1 MAQLVDDGSTSYVQA
16 NGAQE
21 AIESGNTTSYPL
33 TDALGSVRGVTDS
46 SGTLTG
52 STSYDAFG
60 AVRSQTGSSLSLGY
74 TGQLTDP
81 STGFV
86 DLRARQLDPTLGRFL
101 SADSVQ
107 PNAPGTQGYN
117 LYAYT
122 ANNPTTWTDLSGN
135 SIGDPTAAAS
145 GTAMVGIFA
154 MLLTS
159 AVAGAC
165 IATAGW
171 CLPFLVLG
179 LGLSSTT
186 GLLVATAVIVI
197 TFALIAC
204 ALDAA
209 CQALTHR
216 IGATVAKY
224 GSAAVAGAWNGGPE
238 DARNAAQAF
247 PVVPAV
253 HAIIDEYQHLTQRSS
268 QSSRGSSG
276 GSSGDKSKTVTRP
289 GNGLGPPGVYPP
301 GYDPNTW
308 TVGPSSRPS
317 WADAGQQSWR
327 DPAGGEWS
335 YDPGDRPGHS
345 EGPHWDYKAPG
356 SPNNPW
362 QNIY

>member
-1 MAQLVDDGSTSYVQA
+1 MRD
-16 NGAQE
+16 
-21 AIESGNTTSYPL
+21 
-33 TDALGSVRGVTDS
+33 
-46 SGTLTG
+46 
-52 STSYDAFG
+52 
-60 AVRSQTGSSLSLGY
+60 QTGSSLALGY

-81 STGFV
+81 STGFI

-122 ANNPTTWTDLSGN
+122 ANNPTTWVDLSGHA
-135 SIGDPTAAAS
+135 IGDPTAAAS

-224 GSAAVAGAWNGGPE
+224 GSAAVAGAWTAGVTATRDAIQTFPDLPTVLQPSPE
-238 DARNAAQAF
+238 PHQQQREAPVPPQSDDGDNDRCQAAKKAAEFDVSTFGFSQDLET
-247 PVVPAV
+247 
-253 HAIIDEYQHLTQRSS
+253 HLEQH
-268 QSSRGSSG
+268 
-276 GSSGDKSKTVTRP
+276 K
-289 GNGLGPPGVYPP
+289 
-301 GYDPNTW
+301 
-308 TVGPSSRPS
+308 PSSRVDGNGHFSQAAWSIKTDIIRTVLKLGHAHLNPS
-317 WADAGQQSWR
+317 TRGRADCEVTLQFPHTVGTDGKGNTTQTVAVYI
-327 DPAGGEWS
+327 D
-335 YDPGDRPGHS
+335 YDGRVRSAYPIPDLALRP
-345 EGPHWDYKAPG
+345 
-356 SPNNPW
+356 
-362 QNIY
+362 